1 VELVEVPPPPSSAGL
16 LPLLARAAAAPAA
29 PAPDLRTGDQVE
41 LLQSDGSWRNGWR
54 VADVVA
60 TSIGT
65 RYRIECGAD
74 FRSVGPAEVRLCE
87 QQEAA

>member
-1 VELVEVPPPPSSAGL
+1 
-16 LPLLARAAAAPAA
+16 
-29 PAPDLRTGDQVE
+29 VE

-54 VADVVA
+54 VATVVA
-60 TSIGT
+60 TSIGR

-87 QQEAA
+87 QQEVA